1 MTQRVNPAKITQA
14 ERRRQALEL
23 RKAGATYEQIAA
35 ELGIKS
41 KRAAWG
47 IVQTALAEIT
57 HEPAQQVL
65 DLELARLDAML
76 VGLWSTAR
84 KGNHGSVDR
93 VLRIMD
99 RRARYLGLDAQPE
112 QTTVDAS
119 ALAQF
124 LTGLASAAPP
134 DDPLITAATT

>member
-1 MTQRVNPAKITQA
+1 MSSVTPRRISRA
-14 ERRRQALEL
+14 EKQKQALDL
-23 RKAGATYEQIAA
+23 RSAGATYEQIATQ
-35 ELGIKS
+35 LGLRGRQ
-41 KRAAWG
+41 RAHDLVKA
-47 IVQTALAEIT
+47 ALRDIT
-57 HEPAQQVL
+57 REPAQDVL
-65 DLELARLDAML
+65 DLELGRLDAML
-76 VGLWSTAR
+76 LGLWPTAR